1 MHCGSKRLTLQH
13 CPGGTIG
20 ATYAHY
26 HVLEYAMLP
35 HANAIVISI
44 SDQHAVV
51 GRYRQTPDG
60 ALTWER
66 ATNAEE
72 LEADAIAAVVATL
85 TEDAPFLIGEH
96 HPCPPELAARAR
108 WD

>member
-1 MHCGSKRLTLQH
+1 
-13 CPGGTIG
+13 
-20 ATYAHY
+20 
-26 HVLEYAMLP
+26 MLP
-35 HANAIVISI
+35 HANAVVISI

-51 GRYRQTPDG
+51 GRYRQLPGG
-60 ALTWER
+60 AVMWER

>member
-1 MHCGSKRLTLQH
+1 
-13 CPGGTIG
+13 
-20 ATYAHY
+20 
-26 HVLEYAMLP
+26 MLP
-35 HANAIVISI
+35 HANAVVISI

-51 GRYRQTPDG
+51 GRYRQIPDG

-72 LEADAIAAVVATL
+72 LEVDAIAAVVATL
-85 TEDAPFLIGEH
+85 PADAPFLIGEH